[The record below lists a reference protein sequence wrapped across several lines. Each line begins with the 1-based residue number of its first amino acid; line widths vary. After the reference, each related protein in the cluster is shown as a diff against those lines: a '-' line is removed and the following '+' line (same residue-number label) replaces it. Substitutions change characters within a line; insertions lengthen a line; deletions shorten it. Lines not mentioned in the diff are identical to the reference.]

1 VAGARSTLLSLW
13 KVDDEATAW
22 FMRRY
27 YEQLKGGRG
36 RMDALLAVQKEFRTR
51 PKLPGWSHPIYWA
64 AWQLTGD
71 GAALSK

>member
-1 VAGARSTLLSLW
+1 LLSLW

-27 YEQLKGGRG
+27 YEQIKGGRG
-36 RMDALLAVQKEFRTR
+36 RMDALQDVQKEFRTR

-71 GAALSK
+71 GSVLSK